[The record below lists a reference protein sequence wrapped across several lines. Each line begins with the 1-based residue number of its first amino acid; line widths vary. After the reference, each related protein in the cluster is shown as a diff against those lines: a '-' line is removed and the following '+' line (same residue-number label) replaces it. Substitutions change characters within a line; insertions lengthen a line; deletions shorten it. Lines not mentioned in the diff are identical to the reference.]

1 MGKIYTALGL
11 MSGTSMDGVD
21 ASIIQTDGKS
31 KYKAILDKYFKYPEN
46 IYNNLTA
53 LRDKIKTLKDLKKHQ
68 KQIKFVEKDITIF
81 HAVSVEKI
89 LKKMRLNVDFIG
101 FHGQTIFHNS
111 KEKITKQLGDGK
123 LLSKLT
129 RKKVVY
135 DFRQNDLKKNGMGA
149 PLAPVFHQLLYKK
162 LKKKIGAKSVNF
174 LNIGGII
181 NTTNF
186 WTVLENKII
195 DAKDIGP
202 GMCLIDKLIR
212 DNTDQRYD
220 KNGTIAK
227 SGNVNKVKLK
237 KLLKNLDASAA
248 GKKIWNIRNLSK
260 KERTTWLINYNSQV
274 FPSLDVKQFDY
285 KPVSGLTLKDA
296 AATLTEFIA
305 LTIKKVGYYK
315 GCCIILCGGGRKNN
329 FLVQRIKKINKICKI
344 KLIDDYGVNG
354 DFVESQA
361 FAYLAIRSYLGLPIT
376 FPNTTGCKEPTT
388 GGVLVENY

>member
-1 MGKIYTALGL
+1 MT
-11 MSGTSMDGVD
+11 V
-21 ASIIQTDGKS
+21 
-31 KYKAILDKYFKYPEN
+31 
-46 IYNNLTA
+46 
-53 LRDKIKTLKDLKKHQ
+53 
-68 KQIKFVEKDITIF
+68 
-81 HAVSVEKI
+81 
-89 LKKMRLNVDFIG
+89 NVDFIG
-101 FHGQTIFHNS
+101 FHGQTIFHNA
-111 KEKITKQLGDGK
+111 EGKISRQIGDGK

-129 RKKVVY
+129 RRNVVY
-135 DFRQNDLKKNGMGA
+135 DFRQNDLKNNGMGA
-149 PLAPVFHQLLYKK
+149 PLVPVFHQLLYKK
-162 LKKKIGAKSVNF
+162 LKKKIFAESVDF

-186 WTVLENKII
+186 STALEDKII
-195 DAKDIGP
+195 EAKDIGP

-212 DNTDQRYD
+212 DNIDQRYD

-227 SGNVNKVKLK
+227 SGKVNKVKLK
-237 KLLKNLDASAA
+237 KLQKNLDASGV
-248 GKKIWNIRNLSK
+248 GKEIWNIRNLSK
-260 KERTTWLINYNSQV
+260 KKRTTWLINYNSQV

-285 KPVSGLTLKDA
+285 KSVSGLTLKDA

-305 LTIKKVGYYK
+305 LIIERQGYYK
-315 GCCIILCGGGRKNN
+315 GCYIILCGGGRKNN